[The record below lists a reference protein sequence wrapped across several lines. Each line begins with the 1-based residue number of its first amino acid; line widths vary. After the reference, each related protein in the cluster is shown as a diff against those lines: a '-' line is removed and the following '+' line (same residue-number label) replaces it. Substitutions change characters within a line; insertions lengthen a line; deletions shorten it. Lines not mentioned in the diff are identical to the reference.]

1 VITIQPRVMTGSN
14 TCAKLAS
21 MAAKQAASA
30 VTHLGK
36 TMKKDRVA
44 RGWTLRE
51 LARQTGINYTT
62 LSLVENGHRP
72 PTERIA
78 VACDRVFPE
87 RNGWY
92 LDYYEDSKS
101 WMPAGFRN
109 WPEYE
114 DKASSLHVWSPGVVD
129 GLVQVEGYARA
140 ILETLPGVT
149 DEIIAARLANR
160 MKRQQRVLYRDDPP
174 AVRVIIDELCLFRR
188 VGSVDVMSEQLAHV
202 AEIAALPHVTLQVLP
217 ARAHPATAS
226 SFMVTDTAGYVEHVL
241 GGGTHTDALSVNAL
255 AILFDALR
263 SECYGAS
270 ESLAL
275 VGKARKLWT
284 GEHLR
289 SQARKADSA

>member
-1 VITIQPRVMTGSN
+1 MRGQGRTARVRPIGGPRGGRPGGDPEECGV
-14 TCAKLAS
+14 L
-21 MAAKQAASA
+21 
-30 VTHLGK
+30 
-36 TMKKDRVA
+36 
-44 RGWTLRE
+44 

-78 VACDRVFPE
+78 VACDHVFPE

-101 WMPAGFRN
+101 WMPA
-109 WPEYE
+109 
-114 DKASSLHVWSPGVVD
+114 
-129 GLVQVEGYARA
+129 
-140 ILETLPGVT
+140 
-149 DEIIAARLANR
+149 
-160 MKRQQRVLYRDDPP
+160 
-174 AVRVIIDELCLFRR
+174 
-188 VGSVDVMSEQLAHV
+188 
-202 AEIAALPHVTLQVLP
+202 
-217 ARAHPATAS
+217 RAHPATAS
-226 SFMVTDTAGYVEHVL
+226 SFMVTDAAGYVEHVL

-275 VGKARKLWT
+275 VGKARKLWI